1 MFFQELLKFNLNEI
15 DHLSFLDQI
24 HLVEID
30 KNVLDSD
37 LSAEQ
42 HMLVGHRHGSID
54 SRDDQDTSIHLGGSG
69 DHILDIIDVS
79 RTIDMSIVS
88 CIGLIL

>member
-1 MFFQELLKFNLNEI
+1 MLFQELLEFNLDEI
-15 DHLSFLDQI
+15 DHLSFFDEI

-30 KNVLDSD
+30 KNVFDSD

-42 HMLVGHRHGSID
+42 HVLIGHGHGSIH
-54 SRDDQDTSIHLGGSG
+54 RRNDQDTSIHLGCTG

-79 RTIDMSIVS
+79 RAIDMSIVS
-88 CIGLIL
+88 CISLIL

>member
-1 MFFQELLKFNLNEI
+1 MFFQELLEFNLNKI

-30 KNVLDSD
+30 KNVLDTD
-37 LSAEQ
+37 LPTEE

-54 SRDDQDTSIHLGGSG
+54 SRNDQDTSIHLGGTS
-69 DHILDIIDVS
+69 DHILDIIDMS
-79 RTIDMSIVS
+79 RAIDVSIVS
-88 CIGLIL
+88 CICLIL